1 MEIFRLTLTRML
13 VMFSFIFVGFVLRK
27 SNILPDTAASVLSR
41 CENYVFVPALILD
54 TFINYCR
61 IESLLQNYRLILYC
75 LILLTIGLV
84 IALPLSGKLS
94 GRQCAVSSDRGYSRN
109 IYKYAL
115 TFANFSFM
123 GNSIVLG
130 VLGSEGLYDYLLF
143 TLPLNIAVYTW
154 GILILI
160 PETAGKKSL
169 LRSMINPVFIA
180 IVSGIILGISGAGNV
195 VPVFALNTLSDAK
208 SCMGPVAML
217 LTGFVI
223 GGYNLRRLFVKTRVY
238 IASIMRLVVIPAVMF
253 VFLDIIGADSRIKTL
268 ALFAYATPLGLNTVV
283 FPAAYGVNPETGA
296 SMAMI
301 SHILS
306 VITIPLMYL
315 IFVA

>member
-41 CENYVFVPALILD
+41 CENYVFVPSLILE

-61 IESLLQNYRLILYC
+61 IDALVQNYSLILYC

-94 GRQCAVSSDRGYSRN
+94 GRQSAVTSDRRYSKN

-130 VLGSEGLYDYLLF
+130 VLGNEGLFDYLLF

-160 PETAGKKSL
+160 PENAGKKSL
-169 LRSMINPVFIA
+169 LHSMVNPVFIA
-180 IVSGIILGISGAGNV
+180 IVSGIILGIANV
-195 VPVFALNTLSDAK
+195 GDILPVFVMNTLADAK
-208 SCMGPVAML
+208 ECMGPVAML

-253 VFLDIIGADSRIKTL
+253 VFLDVIGADNRIKTL

>member
-1 MEIFRLTLTRML
+1 MDIFRLTLTRML
-13 VMFSFIFVGFVLRK
+13 VMFSFILAGFVLRK
-27 SNILPDTAASVLSR
+27 CNILPDIAASVLSR
-41 CENYVFVPALILD
+41 LENYIFVPALILD
-54 TFINYCR
+54 TFIKYCR
-61 IESLLQNYRLILYC
+61 LDTLGVNFSLILYC
-75 LILLTIGLV
+75 LLLLAVGLC
-84 IALPLSGKLS
+84 ISIPLAGRLS
-94 GRQCAVSSDRGYSRN
+94 EKENVVRSERRYSKN

-130 VLGSEGLYDYLLF
+130 VLGSEGLFDYLLF

-160 PETAGKKSL
+160 PENSDRKSIFH
-169 LRSMINPVFIA
+169 SMLNPVFIA
-180 IVSGIILGISGAGNV
+180 IISGIILGVTDSEKILPAFV
-195 VPVFALNTLSDAK
+195 LNTLSDAK

-223 GGYNLRRLFVKTRVY
+223 GGYNLSGLLGKKQVY
-238 IASIMRLVVIPAVMF
+238 IASAMRLVVIPAVMLLLLGF
-253 VFLDIIGADSRIKTL
+253 IGADKHIMTL
-268 ALFAYATPLGLNTVV
+268 ALFAFATPLGLNTVV
-283 FPAAYGVNPETGA
+283 FPAAYGVSPETGA

-306 VITIPLMYL
+306 IITIPFMYL
-315 IFVA
+315 IFVV